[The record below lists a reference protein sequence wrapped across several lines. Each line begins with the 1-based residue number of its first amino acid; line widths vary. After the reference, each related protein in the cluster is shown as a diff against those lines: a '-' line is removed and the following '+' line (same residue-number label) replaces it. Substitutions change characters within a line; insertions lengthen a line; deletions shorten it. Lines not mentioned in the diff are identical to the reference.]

1 MKANK
6 SLSLKLAAAVGAAS
20 ATLLLNA
27 AAADHPKPDLSK
39 LPPAATKQ
47 GVTYAGDVKGILDK
61 SCIKCHGAEK
71 PKARLRLDSLAGALK
86 GGEGGKVITPGDAT
100 KSPML
105 VSVARI
111 GHEDEWMPPKNNK
124 AKIEPLTTDQV
135 SLLRAWIEQGAK

>member
-1 MKANK
+1 MKINK
-6 SLSLKLAAAVGAAS
+6 SRSLKLATMACAVAA
-20 ATLLLNA
+20 TMLLNA

-47 GVTYAGDVKGILDK
+47 GVTYASDVKAILDK
-61 SCIKCHGAEK
+61 SCAKCHGAEK
-71 PKARLRLDSLAGALK
+71 PKAKLRLDSLEGALK
-86 GGEGGKVITPGDAT
+86 GGEDGKVITPGDAT

-124 AKIEPLTTDQV
+124 AKIEPLTTEQV
-135 SLLRAWIEQGAK
+135 SLIRAWIEQGAK